1 MISLRNAA
9 DEKAS
14 AHLENAMLLLR
25 GRCDTDSTVNVF
37 KD

>member
-1 MISLRNAA
+1 MISLCNAA

-14 AHLENAMLLLR
+14 AHLENVMLLLQDC
-25 GRCDTDSTVNVF
+25 CDTDSTVNVF